1 MISYGIFFQTVDKN
15 VLFFRDAFDLRYSVG
30 ILRDSEGF
38 DRNKVPDDVLDLD
51 SPELF
56 ESDEEVVDDDG
67 ENELIVFVTSFCIRW

>member
-30 ILRDSEGF
+30 ILHDSEGF

-56 ESDEEVVDDDG
+56 ESDEEDDDG